1 VPSFSIVIPAFQA
14 AQTIGA
20 ALASAV
26 AQTRPALEILVC
38 DDGST
43 DDLERALG
51 PWRDGVVL
59 LRKENGG
66 AASARNLGTRA
77 ARGEFVAFLDADD
90 TYEPRRL
97 EALAG
102 LAAARPD
109 LDLLATDAYLEAG
122 GRRIGR
128 FGETTPFACEDQRTA
143 ILRSCFVGGWPAV
156 RRSVLVAAGG
166 FDETLRIAHDWDCWI
181 RLVIGGARAGYVDE
195 PLMTYRIDG
204 VGLTGD
210 RLASLRERL
219 TVLERA
225 RALPL
230 LEPERA
236 ALEETLARERRKVA
250 DASRSRARRVLARV
264 RSRVSRA

>member
-1 VPSFSIVIPAFQA
+1 MPSFSIVIPAFQA

-20 ALASAV
+20 ALASAA

-43 DDLERALG
+43 DDLEGALA
-51 PWRDGVVL
+51 PWLDRVVL

-77 ARGEFVAFLDADD
+77 ARGDFVTFLDADD

-102 LAAARPD
+102 LAAARPE
-109 LDLLATDAYLEAG
+109 LDILVTDAYLESG

-128 FGETTPFACEDQRTA
+128 FAETTPFADEGQRTA

-156 RRSVLVAAGG
+156 RRSVLLAAGG

-181 RLVIGGARAGYVDE
+181 RLVIEGARAGYVDE
-195 PLMTYRIDG
+195 PLMTYRLDAG
-204 VGLTGD
+204 GLTSD
-210 RLASLRERL
+210 RRASLVERL

-225 RALPL
+225 RMLPL
-230 LEPERA
+230 LEGERA
-236 ALEETLARERRKVA
+236 ALEETIARERRRVA
-250 DASRSRARRVLARV
+250 EASRSRARRALARL
-264 RSRVSRA
+264 RDRVSRA